1 MSEPVTWVA
10 GAGGLLGGA
19 VLAELGRR
27 GLPAYRAGV
36 PWESP
41 EASLE
46 ALVASAASLASAGP
60 WRLVWAAGAGVV
72 ATSQEVLD
80 AEVDVFRRFLDAL
93 SARSIAPEALFLA
106 SSAGGVYAG
115 SGQAPYD
122 EQTPPRPLAPYG
134 HAKLAMEAA
143 VHEFVARAGSR
154 ATIGRIANLYGPGQD
169 LSKPQGLISQM
180 CRAELQHKPLSIW
193 VPLDTARDYLYVDDA
208 ARLTVAMLGRAATLP
223 AGEVVT
229 KIMTSGRAITIA
241 SLLGELRNIT
251 KRRSTVVLGSS
262 PSARFQIVD
271 LRFRTRVWTDLDT
284 LVTTG
289 LPAGVNATY
298 QDIARTL
305 RVAG

>member
-1 MSEPVTWVA
+1 VTEPVTWVA
-10 GAGGLLGGA
+10 GAGGLLGKA
-19 VLAELGRR
+19 VMAELRLR
-27 GLPAYRAGV
+27 STPVRSVAV
-36 PWESP
+36 PWASP
-41 EASLE
+41 EAALE
-46 ALVASAASLASAGP
+46 VLVGTAARLAAEGP

-80 AEVDVFRRFLDAL
+80 AEVDTFRRFLA
-93 SARSIAPEALFLA
+93 AVAAAGTAPEALFLA

-122 EQTPPRPLAPYG
+122 EETTPRPLAPYG
-134 HAKLAMEAA
+134 HAKLAMEQAVRDFAA
-143 VHEFVARAGSR
+143 SAASR
-154 ATIGRIANLYGPGQD
+154 AVIGRIANLYGPGQD
-169 LSKPQGLISQM
+169 LSKPQGLISQL

-208 ARLTVAMLGRAATLP
+208 ARLSVAMLQRAAALP
-223 AGEVVT
+223 AGQVVT
-229 KIMTSGRAITIA
+229 KIMTSGRAVTIA

-251 KRRSTVVLGSS
+251 KRRATVVLGSS

-271 LRFRTRVWTDLDT
+271 LRFRSRVWTDLDA

-289 LPAGVNATY
+289 LPTGVNATY
-298 QDIARTL
+298 QDIAQAL